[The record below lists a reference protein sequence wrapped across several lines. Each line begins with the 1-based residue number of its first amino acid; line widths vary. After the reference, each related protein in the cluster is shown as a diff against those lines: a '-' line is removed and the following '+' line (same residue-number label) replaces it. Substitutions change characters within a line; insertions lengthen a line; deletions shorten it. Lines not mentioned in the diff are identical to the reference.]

1 MSEEDKKEQITEA
14 NETKTQSSSAAPTPI
29 VINTAPANVGKTAL
43 KIILVAVILVI
54 GWAVSLFVVYHKHEK
69 AIAKKDAAMKEL
81 ESANLEL
88 EKALARVETDLDFL
102 EKKQQKA
109 TELVESTS
117 VVIDELKVAASTT
130 GNTIKDIKAN
140 QEKIKK
146 AVLDLIEDYNRI
158 LAAFQES
165 NDATTD

>member
-1 MSEEDKKEQITEA
+1 MEEAIQNQVKNKSEE
-14 NETKTQSSSAAPTPI
+14 QSASSVTPSTVVVTTAAPST
-29 VINTAPANVGKTAL
+29 GHTAL
-43 KIILVAVILVI
+43 KILVVSLVLII
-54 GWAVSLFVVYHKHEK
+54 GWVISLFIIYNKHEK
-69 AIAKKDAAMKEL
+69 AIAEKDAAMKEL
-81 ESANLEL
+81 ENANLEL

-158 LAAFQES
+158 LAAFQEN